1 VNAPLDI
8 DALIGAT
15 PISEAKTGFS
25 HEKPFDGETVEW
37 YTPPSIFAEL
47 GLEFDLDP
55 CAPSGGLPWIPAKR
69 FYSLPDNGLDLPW
82 PDDGMIWCNPPYGPE
97 TKQWLRRM
105 GEHRCGIA
113 LVFARTDT
121 EWFHETAAS
130 ADAILFLNA
139 RLKFVDKTGKPPIVV
154 GKDGKKR
161 KSGAGAGSMLV
172 AWGNDCVAALERMNS
187 NPLGQHRGLLVP
199 FPSNEIE
206 SLIG

>member
-1 VNAPLDI
+1 
-8 DALIGAT
+8 
-15 PISEAKTGFS
+15 
-25 HEKPFDGETVEW
+25 
-37 YTPPSIFAEL
+37 
-47 GLEFDLDP
+47 
-55 CAPSGGLPWIPAKR
+55 
-69 FYSLPDNGLDLPW
+69 
-82 PDDGMIWCNPPYGPE
+82 MIWCNPPYGPE